1 MACRS
6 SAPPSTGGGGGGG
19 GGMATGGA
27 VLHGKALLQLEI
39 VCDRLRDK
47 HGIECVADA
56 PRAPRDAPQVAGLG
70 GGRGSPPLDGSEEA
84 AEAEAEALR
93 LLLVPACH
101 AMLRGELHDPLLIS
115 AVALRLQ
122 PLLLAAGRLRE
133 ANSICRAALGLV
145 VAERGAAV
153 LRFAEKGIDGA
164 PSVSAAS
171 VLQPEGGPAPFAGA
185 SHKSDMVQRELAAS
199 HVELLVWLLRAEL
212 RRGIQRA
219 AAAAAVEF
227 DRTRAAQAK
236 RRGQQ
241 HIYGRKWAMDK
252 EREAAEDAA
261 AADTPTSADA
271 AEARLLAEYAH
282 EPYAKALLRDPKP

>member
-1 MACRS
+1 M
-6 SAPPSTGGGGGGG
+6 
-19 GGMATGGA
+19 
-27 VLHGKALLQLEI
+27 LHGKALLQLEI

-47 HGIECVADA
+47 HSIECVADA
-56 PRAPRDAPQVAGLG
+56 PTAPRAAPPAGLIG
-70 GGRGSPPLDGSEEA
+70 GQGSPPTDGSEAA
-84 AEAEAEALR
+84 AEVEAEALR
-93 LLLVPACH
+93 VLLVPTFH
-101 AMLRGELHDPLLIS
+101 AMERGELHDPLLMS

-133 ANSICRAALGLV
+133 AGGVCRAALALV

-153 LRFAEKGIDGA
+153 VRFAEKGIDGA

-171 VLQPEGGPAPFAGA
+171 VLQPEDGPAPFMSA
-185 SHKSDMVQRELAAS
+185 SHKADLVQRNLASS
-199 HVELLVWLLRAEL
+199 HVELLVWLLRTEL
-212 RRGIQRA
+212 LRGKQRA
-219 AAAAAVEF
+219 ERTAVVEF
-227 DRTRAAQAK
+227 DHARVAQIK

-261 AADTPTSADA
+261 VADLPAVAAA

-282 EPYAKALLRDPKP
+282 EPYT